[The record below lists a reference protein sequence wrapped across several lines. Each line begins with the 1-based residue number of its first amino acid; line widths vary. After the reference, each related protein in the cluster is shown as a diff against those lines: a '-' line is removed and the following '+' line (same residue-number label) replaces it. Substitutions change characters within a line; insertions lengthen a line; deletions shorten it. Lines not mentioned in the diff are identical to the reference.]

1 MSAQLQNIV
10 NEFVMMWV
18 LIDPI
23 GTVPVFLLATRGMRP
38 AQQRQIAIRATCT
51 AAAVL
56 IFFALGG
63 QIFLQALGIPLTT
76 FQIAGGIILFMFALT
91 MVFGEP
97 VTKQGEEEIEDASED
112 RVRSIAVYPLAIPA
126 IASPGAMLGAVL
138 LTDTEHFYLADRLE
152 DVFVILSVVAITLGF
167 MYAAR
172 PVIRV
177 LGESGI
183 NVMGRIMGLI
193 LAAVAVD
200 SVLVAVAKFFGIK
213 GVAIGGFL

>member
-23 GTVPVFLLATRGMRP
+23 GTMPVFLLVTQGMRP

-56 IFFALGG
+56 LFFALGG
-63 QIFLQALGIPLTT
+63 QFFLRALGIPLAS
-76 FQIAGGIILFMFALT
+76 FQIAGGIVLFLFALT

-97 VTKQGEEEIEDASED
+97 LTKRSTEEVEEASEE
-112 RVRSIAVYPLAIPA
+112 RVRSLAVFPLAIPA
-126 IASPGAMLGAVL
+126 IASPGAMLGAVM
-138 LTDTEHFYLADRLE
+138 LTDIERFSLADRAE
-152 DVFVILSVVAITLGF
+152 DIIIILVVVAITLGF
-167 MYAAR
+167 MLAAK
-172 PVIRV
+172 PVTRV
-177 LGESGI
+177 LGDARI
-183 NVMGRIMGLI
+183 NVIGRVMGLV

-213 GVAIGGFL
+213 GVATGGFL

>member
-38 AQQRQIAIRATCT
+38 AQQRQIAIRAMFT

-56 IFFALGG
+56 LFFALGG
-63 QIFLQALGIPLTT
+63 QIFLKALGIPLTS
-76 FQIAGGIILFMFALT
+76 FQIAGGIILFLFALT

-97 VTKQGEEEIEDASED
+97 ITKQGAEEVAEASEE
-112 RVRSIAVYPLAIPA
+112 RVRSLAVYPLAIPA

-138 LTDTEHFYLADRLE
+138 LTDAEHFSMVDKVE
-152 DVFVILSVVAITLGF
+152 DVVIILVIVAITLGF
-167 MYAAR
+167 LLAAK

-177 LGESGI
+177 LGDSGI
-183 NVMGRIMGLI
+183 NVIGRIMGLI

-200 SVLVAVAKFFGIK
+200 SVLIAVARFFSIK
-213 GVAIGGFL
+213 GVATGGFL

>member
-1 MSAQLQNIV
+1 MSAQLHNIV

-38 AQQRQIAIRATCT
+38 AQQRQIAVRATYT

-56 IFFALGG
+56 LFFALGG
-63 QIFLQALGIPLTT
+63 QIFLQALGIPLTS
-76 FQIAGGIILFMFALT
+76 FQIAGGIILFLFALT

-97 VTKQGEEEIEDASED
+97 ITKQSREEVEEATEE

-126 IASPGAMLGAVL
+126 IAGPGAMLGAVML
-138 LTDTEHFYLADRLE
+138 ADIEHF
-152 DVFVILSVVAITLGF
+152 SVVDRVEDIVIILVVVGITLGF
-167 MYAAR
+167 MLAAK

-177 LGESGI
+177 LGDSGI
-183 NVMGRIMGLI
+183 NVTGRIMGLI

-200 SVLVAVAKFFGIK
+200 SVLVAVAKFFSIK
-213 GVAIGGFL
+213 GAPTGGFL